1 MRHGRRSLLLL
12 GWLLVQKPTEWTD
25 PTDPPIEKWK
35 QVKRFGSEQDCQA
48 YRNEALIVGAEMGS
62 SAMEAQADSYRC
74 VRDGAAA
81 ATTST
86 TTP

>member
-1 MRHGRRSLLLL
+1 MRPGRRSLILL

-35 QVKRFGSEQDCQA
+35 VVKRFGSESECQA
-48 YRNEALIVGAEMGS
+48 YRNEALIVGAELGS
-62 SAMEAQADSYRC
+62 GAMEAQADSYRC

-81 ATTST
+81 STTST